1 MILCQEEME
10 LDQVVKV
17 LKLDEVL
24 GLVNP
29 AENLVDR
36 LNLLDVAVD
45 EGNSM
50 RCELCNREIIEG
62 QESIHHLIPKSNNN
76 GNGPMAILHSICH
89 KQIHALFSNKQLA
102 KTYNTISKLKAHKDV
117 ERFVKWVNKKPI
129 DFDAKIRIGR
139 KNR

>member
-1 MILCQEEME
+1 M
-10 LDQVVKV
+10 VKV

-29 AENLVDR
+29 AENLLYVKALNVDA
-36 LNLLDVAVD
+36 AVKD
-45 EGNSM
+45 RSNFIM
-50 RCELCNREIIEG
+50 KCELCGREIVDKEI
-62 QESIHHLIPKSNNN
+62 SIHHLIPKADD
-76 GNGPMAILHSICH
+76 GIDCPTAIMHPICH

-117 ERFVKWVNKKPI
+117 ERFVKWVNKKPV
-129 DFDAKIRIGR
+129 DFNAKTRISR